1 MAGSEELTCCSGNSN
16 WQPSTLRDTGTLEGL
31 EEVQE
36 KAVTV
41 KNKANKPRRKKK
53 STSAVRTDSLL
64 AELPF
69 ANAEI
74 RTEFDSTVEGLE
86 EVQEKAVTVKNKAKK
101 PRRKK
106 KSTSAVCTDSL
117 LAELPFANAEIRT
130 EFDIPSTSER
140 SLKKKRK
147 RTIGGEGEDGTDHKK
162 KKKHQHPNYFVALPI
177 TDPKIQG
184 GILAVQDII
193 LQKNSRLSKALIPIP
208 CLHITLLVIYLANDE
223 EVSMAVNALSKSK
236 EIIEEILQGRQ
247 LVLKLE
253 GIRNFK
259 NEVAFVQLAEGEQ
272 MTTLGK
278 VAETMR
284 KVFQEEGILATDY
297 KAFKPHLTFM
307 KLSRSPKLCNQGIKK
322 IDPQL
327 YETFKDHWF
336 GEETLQ
342 RLDLC
347 SMLKRKQPN
356 GYFHCETSISF
367 GEKSRVEPDDA
378 ELVSL
383 SKRLVENA
391 VLRAVQQYLEETQN
405 KSKRTDS
412 SPAKS
417 EEAAN
422 SNDNSK

>member
-367 GEKSRVEPDDA
+367 ANDENTTPEKNQKHQP
-378 ELVSL
+378 
-383 SKRLVENA
+383 KGKP
-391 VLRAVQQYLEETQN
+391 TQ
-405 KSKRTDS
+405 SQ
-412 SPAKS
+412 PAL
-417 EEAAN
+417 
-422 SNDNSK
+422 